1 MASNVRMG
9 VLLESREEEE
19 EEEEED
25 IDGDEE
31 EILRIMA

>member
-1 MASNVRMG
+1 MEIR
-9 VLLESREEEE
+9 

-31 EILRIMA
+31 EILRIMAEAGPFE